1 MDKSNWREIIKAK
14 GKLTSTPKLDLDIRP
29 TPKRPKNNSCNK
41 KLEEYSKMLSERPSL
56 FEGLDILSFKEYEL
70 SESKVGSYGA
80 TFRVTKNNYNF
91 TNESPILE
99 KIAYKYE
106 PIPEEVACKALS
118 YFENSDITDDIQ
130 YRNFKDKSGKSWK
143 IGWRVEDVF
152 DDFLADEDD
161 YFADVSVMLVVY
173 ELNSDLQHSIHLS
186 HRIILNKEFTEKE
199 EDSITEKL
207 DWR

>member
-1 MDKSNWREIIKAK
+1 MSDWREIIKAK

-29 TPKRPKNNSCNK
+29 TPKRPKDNSCNK
-41 KLEEYSKMLSERPSL
+41 KLEEYFKMLSERPSL
-56 FEGLDILSFKEYEL
+56 FEDLDILSPEEYEL
-70 SESKVGSYGA
+70 GEGYPYFGA
-80 TFRVTKNNYNF
+80 TYRVTKN
-91 TNESPILE
+91 ESSVLE
-99 KIAYKYE
+99 KIAFKYE

-130 YRNFKDKSGKSWK
+130 YRNFKDKNSKSWK

-152 DDFLADEDD
+152 DDALADEDN
-161 YFADVSVMLVVY
+161 YFADISVMLVVY
-173 ELNSDLQHSIHLS
+173 ELNSELQHSIHLS
-186 HRIILNKEFTEKE
+186 HRIILNKELTEKE

>member
-1 MDKSNWREIIKAK
+1 MNDWREIIKAK

-29 TPKRPKNNSCNK
+29 TPKRPKDNSCNE

-56 FEGLDILSFKEYEL
+56 FEGLDILSSKEYEL
-70 SESKVGSYGA
+70 NEGKVGSYGA
-80 TFRVTKNNYNF
+80 TFRVTKNK
-91 TNESPILE
+91 SPVLE

-118 YFENSDITDDIQ
+118 YFENSDMTDDIQ
-130 YRNFKDKSGKSWK
+130 YRNFKDKNSKSWK

-152 DDFLADEDD
+152 DDALADEDD

-186 HRIILNKEFTEKE
+186 HRIILNEELTEKE